1 MDGLWVTNV
10 WIVICW
16 LLWWLSNLGLNSCLK
31 SQANVG
37 TKTVTILTWA
47 PTAVSE
53 LDASNCLRSMGT
65 RKKQSSHHPTR
76 THFTVLQ
83 HGSGN
88 MHFNAKKSLL
98 KIAPSPSLAKAIRR
112 TGTVWTRIHLAQ
124 VNWSP
129 QKNQWLSFGKFS
141 LGPPQPLRSFAV
153 PPAVK
158 NSKMIDWYGTI
169 ETTDQHKW
177 HDPHFIQ
184 LPSWN
189 HEMWNFIISNYASQY
204 S

>member
-1 MDGLWVTNV
+1 MHQIAWG
-10 WIVICW
+10 
-16 LLWWLSNLGLNSCLK
+16 
-31 SQANVG
+31 A
-37 TKTVTILTWA
+37 WA
-47 PTAVSE
+47 PARNKVHIIQQEPTLQCYSLVQAI
-53 LDASNCLRSMGT
+53 CISM
-65 RKKQSSHHPTR
+65 
-76 THFTVLQ
+76 L
-83 HGSGN
+83 
-88 MHFNAKKSLL
+88 KKSLL